1 MFFLIYEKNLGVG
14 KEEAVVDLKIS
25 LVNMRRIMQSFV
37 QNICNIRIILYL
49 YTLIETFNN
58 KVYVITKNTSL
69 LKNTKFSRSITYY
82 LLLIYLY
89 NET

>member
-1 MFFLIYEKNLGVG
+1 MGVG